1 MIERIHGRLLQK
13 SPTFCVIDCGGIGIG
28 VFISINTFQSLG
40 KENQPVDLLTHLHVR
55 EDALQLF
62 GFRDEAEREIFKK
75 LLGVSGI
82 GPRLAITILSGI
94 TASELIQA
102 VASEDYQLLTKIPG
116 VGKKTAQRIVLE
128 LKEKVALPTEFD
140 ISTVTQVFSSIS
152 NDKLN
157 EAIMALST
165 LGYSITEA
173 RSAVHKVVK
182 QQNGELALEEII
194 KLALREI

>member
-102 VASEDYQLLTKIPG
+102 V
-116 VGKKTAQRIVLE
+116 
-128 LKEKVALPTEFD
+128 
-140 ISTVTQVFSSIS
+140 
-152 NDKLN
+152 
-157 EAIMALST
+157 
-165 LGYSITEA
+165 
-173 RSAVHKVVK
+173 
-182 QQNGELALEEII
+182 
-194 KLALREI
+194 